1 MGSGGLDDLR
11 AQSLY
16 LREFL
21 PGPMGLERSMR
32 VQRTLHQ
39 FIIGALP
46 GDAITDQAFVIQR
59 WLREAGFRSEIYAES
74 IHPSL
79 FRRVK
84 HYWYY
89 RFSRPGE
96 LVILHHCIGSDLVE
110 YLLAQDVFFLLI
122 YHNITPSDFF
132 LPFDPLLANQTRKG
146 KEQLYR
152 LRERT
157 VLALGDSFFNEA
169 ELRQAGYV
177 HTGILP
183 IVLDPAQY
191 DLEPNPELLARYKRS
206 GINLLFVGRLVPN
219 KRQEDLIK
227 LLWYY
232 RRIDPE
238 ARLFL
243 VGSPG
248 ASSYPEW
255 LQELTEMLDLT
266 EAVVFTGRVSQQ
278 DLVTYYRLADIY
290 VSMSEHEGF
299 GKPLIESMY
308 FGIPVLAYAA
318 AGVPETMGGAGVLF
332 REKDYEALAEL
343 IDIIAKDETLRNRI
357 VARERERVKEFLEP
371 SVRQKWEEYLN
382 LAIECHKR

>member
-1 MGSGGLDDLR
+1 
-11 AQSLY
+11 
-16 LREFL
+16 
-21 PGPMGLERSMR
+21 MR
-32 VQRTLHQ
+32 DQRTLHQ
-39 FIIGALP
+39 FIIGATP

-59 WLREAGFRSEIYAES
+59 WLREAGFQSEIYAES

-79 FRRVK
+79 LRKVK
-84 HYWYY
+84 PY
-89 RFSRPGE
+89 RDYRPARPGE
-96 LVILHHCIGSDLVE
+96 LVILHHSIGSDLVDH
-110 YLLAQDVFFLLI
+110 LLGQSVCFLI
-122 YHNITPSDFF
+122 VYHNVTPPHFF
-132 LPFDPLLANQTRKG
+132 QPFDPSLARQVSRG
-146 KEQLYR
+146 REQLQS
-152 LRERT
+152 LRKRT
-157 VLALGDSFFNEA
+157 VLALGDSSFNET
-169 ELRQAGYV
+169 ELRRAGYA
-177 HTGILP
+177 HTGVLP

-191 DLEPNPELLARYKRS
+191 DLEPNSDLLARYQGGGVK
-206 GINLLFVGRLVPN
+206 LLFVGRLVPN

-243 VGSPG
+243 VGSPWVP
-248 ASSYPEW
+248 SYAEW
-255 LQELTEMLDLT
+255 LQELAEMLGLAD
-266 EAVVFTGRVSQQ
+266 AVVFTGHVSQQ

-343 IDIIAKDETLRNRI
+343 VDIIVKDETIRDRI

-371 SVRQKWEEYLN
+371 SVRQKWEQYLHF
-382 LAIECHKR
+382 AMEKI

>member
-1 MGSGGLDDLR
+1 MK
-11 AQSLY
+11 
-16 LREFL
+16 L
-21 PGPMGLERSMR
+21 P
-32 VQRTLHQ
+32 RTLHQ
-39 FIIGALP
+39 FIIGASP

-59 WLREAGFRSEIYAES
+59 WLREAGFESEIYAES
-74 IHPSL
+74 IHPSY
-79 FRRVK
+79 FKKVK
-84 HYWYY
+84 HYWDY
-89 RFSRPGE
+89 RSSRPGE

-132 LPFDPLLANQTRKG
+132 QPFDPLLASQTRRG
-146 KEQLYR
+146 REQLQH
-152 LRERT
+152 LRKRT
-157 VLALGDSFFNEA
+157 LLALGDSFFNEA
-169 ELRQAGYV
+169 ELRQVGYV
-177 HTGILP
+177 HTGVLP

-191 DLEPNPELLARYKRS
+191 DLEPNLDLLNRYRGGGVK
-206 GINLLFVGRLVPN
+206 LLFVGRLAPN

-255 LQELTEMLDLT
+255 LQELTEMLNLT
-266 EAVVFTGRVSQQ
+266 EAVVFTGRVSQK
-278 DLVTYYRLADIY
+278 DLVTYYRLANIY

-308 FGIPVLAYAA
+308 FGIPVLAYAS

-332 REKDYEALAEL
+332 RRKDYEALAEL
-343 IDIIAKDETLRNRI
+343 IDIIVKDETLRNRI

-371 SVRQKWEEYLN
+371 SVRWKWEQYLRYVMEKTR
-382 LAIECHKR
+382 I

>member
-1 MGSGGLDDLR
+1 MRDQR
-11 AQSLY
+11 A
-16 LREFL
+16 
-21 PGPMGLERSMR
+21 
-32 VQRTLHQ
+32 LHQ
-39 FIIGALP
+39 FIIGASP

-59 WLREAGFRSEIYAES
+59 WLRETGLQSEIYAES

-79 FRRVK
+79 LGKVK
-84 HYWYY
+84 PY
-89 RFSRPGE
+89 RDYRPSQLGE

-110 YLLAQDVFFLLI
+110 YLLGQDVRFLI
-122 YHNITPSDFF
+122 VYHNITPSDFF
-132 LPFDPLLANQTRKG
+132 RPFDPLLATQVERG
-146 KEQLYR
+146 REQLYR

-157 VLALGDSFFNEA
+157 ALALGDSSFNES

-177 HTGILP
+177 HTGVLP

-191 DLEPNPELLARYKRS
+191 DLEPNPDLLARHQGGGVK
-206 GINLLFVGRLVPN
+206 LLFVGRLVPN

-232 RRIDPE
+232 RRIDSK

-255 LQELTEMLDLT
+255 LRALAEMLGLAD
-266 EAVVFTGRVSQQ
+266 AVVFAGHVSQR
-278 DLVTYYRLADIY
+278 DLVTYYRLVDIY

-308 FGIPVLAYAA
+308 FGLPVLAYAA

-343 IDIIAKDETLRNRI
+343 VDIVVKDEALRNRI
-357 VARERERVKEFLEP
+357 IARERERVKEFLEP
-371 SVRQKWEEYLN
+371 VVRRKWEQYL
-382 LAIECHKR
+382 LFAIERA